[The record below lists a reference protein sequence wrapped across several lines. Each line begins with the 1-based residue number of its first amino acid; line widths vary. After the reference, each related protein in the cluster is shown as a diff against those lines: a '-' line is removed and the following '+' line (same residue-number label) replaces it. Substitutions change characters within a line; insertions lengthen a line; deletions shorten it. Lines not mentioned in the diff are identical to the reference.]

1 MARPSARALAERL
14 LARRGLEIRRA
25 GKGPRRTLG
34 EVLAHLS
41 GLGLRPGAV
50 IDVGVGYGTQEL
62 YAPFPAARH
71 LLVEPLRE
79 YEPQIAPLAA
89 RIGAEVV
96 YAAAGAE
103 AGEATIHVHRAP
115 TLSSVHDGGRGD
127 RSATTARI
135 VPVVRV
141 DELVRERGLPRPYVL
156 KVDVEGA
163 ELEVVAG
170 AEEILEQTEVVL
182 LETSLFRHL
191 GVVDRGAVSPAEL
204 YAYRELLT
212 RLDGGRA
219 FLRIMRGF
227 ELTEQKRRFLWE
239 GLAERSYPARV
250 VWGERDPALGLE
262 QLRTVQRV
270 LGVEDPVLL
279 PAKHFLQEDQAQAIA
294 YAIADLVAPLG

>member
-34 EVLAHLS
+34 EVLAHVT

-50 IDVGVGYGTQEL
+50 IDVGVGYGTPEL
-62 YAPFPAARH
+62 YAPFPTARH

-79 YEPQIAPLAA
+79 YEPQLRPVAE
-89 RIGAEVV
+89 RIGAAVV

-103 AGEATIHVHRAP
+103 PGETTIHVHRAP
-115 TLSSVHDGGRGD
+115 TLSSIHDAGRGD
-127 RSATTARI
+127 AAATVART

-141 DELVRERGLPRPYVL
+141 DELVRERGLPGPYVL

-170 AEEILEQTEVVL
+170 AEGL

-191 GVVDRGAVSPAEL
+191 GENPELADVVAAMRERGFAPYDIYGGHLRPSDGALAQVDVAFVREDGRFRRDHAYATPEQAERL
-204 YAYRELLT
+204 YASW
-212 RLDGGRA
+212 
-219 FLRIMRGF
+219 GF
-227 ELTEQKRRFLWE
+227 
-239 GLAERSYPARV
+239 
-250 VWGERDPALGLE
+250 
-262 QLRTVQRV
+262 
-270 LGVEDPVLL
+270 
-279 PAKHFLQEDQAQAIA
+279 
-294 YAIADLVAPLG
+294 

>member
-34 EVLAHLS
+34 EVLAHMT

-191 GVVDRGAVSPAEL
+191 GENPEL
-204 YAYRELLT
+204 ADVMAAMGE
-212 RLDGGRA
+212 
-219 FLRIMRGF
+219 RGF
-227 ELTEQKRRFLWE
+227 APYDIYGGHLRPSDGALAQVDVAFVREEGRFRGDHAYATPEQ
-239 GLAERSYPARV
+239 AERLYSS
-250 VWGERDPALGLE
+250 WG
-262 QLRTVQRV
+262 
-270 LGVEDPVLL
+270 
-279 PAKHFLQEDQAQAIA
+279 F
-294 YAIADLVAPLG
+294 